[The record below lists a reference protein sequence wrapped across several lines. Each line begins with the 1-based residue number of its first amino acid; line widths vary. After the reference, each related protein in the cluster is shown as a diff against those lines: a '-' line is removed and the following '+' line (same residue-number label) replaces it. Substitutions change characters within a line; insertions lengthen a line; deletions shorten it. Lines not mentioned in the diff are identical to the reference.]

1 MKKSLKNSIVI
12 YYVANWLYKHHI
24 PLLPKILEFLLFI
37 TCNVVL
43 PYETVIK
50 PGCMLGHNGI
60 GIVIHPKV
68 KIGKNVLICQQV
80 TIGGTGYELSVPVIG
95 DDVYIGAGAKILGPI
110 EIGSNCVIG
119 ANAVVVKSVP
129 SGCVVAGVPARILK
143 QGIDAH
149 QIENW

>member
-1 MKKSLKNSIVI
+1 
-12 YYVANWLYKHHI
+12 
-24 PLLPKILEFLLFI
+24 
-37 TCNVVL
+37 
-43 PYETVIK
+43 
-50 PGCMLGHNGI
+50 MLGHNGI